1 VSVPADLM
9 TNTSQATIAYQDA
22 LNQARNAQNSL
33 FRSYGMT
40 SADANGNYSVE
51 GAQGAFDP
59 NTLFANSNTGLD
71 LNKITELSKGL
82 QIGGTGRLADIEKAG
97 ASGVSDVTG
106 AAQRAGFGADTGVSG
121 GIIGQ
126 RQQLARSQAEANLA
140 GGKQEFLTAE
150 ANALNP
156 IGQASSDFKQAQFQD
171 QAATR
176 EATAQQS
183 VWDKF
188 LNTPFVDAQNAA
200 GSVAS
205 NTPSNRPP
213 SNAHQNQRWKNSA
226 GVQYQFIN
234 GKWKTI

>member
-1 VSVPADLM
+1 MSVPADLM

-33 FRSYGMT
+33 FRSYGLT

-71 LNKITELSKGL
+71 INKITELSKGL
-82 QIGGTGRLADIEKAG
+82 QINGTGRLADIEKAG

-121 GIIGQ
+121 GIINQ

-140 GGKQEFLTAE
+140 SGKQEFLTAE

-156 IGQASSDFKQAQFQD
+156 IGQASSNFKQAQFQD

-183 VWDKF
+183 IWDKF

-205 NTPSNRPP
+205 NTPSDRPP
-213 SNAHQNQRWKNSA
+213 SGAKQYQRWKNSA
-226 GVQYQFIN
+226 GVQYQFVN

>member
-1 VSVPADLM
+1 MSVPADLM

-71 LNKITELSKGL
+71 INKISEMSKGL
-82 QIGGTGRLADIEKAG
+82 QIGGTGKLADIEKAS

-106 AAQRAGFGADTGVSG
+106 AAERAGFGADTGVSG
-121 GIIGQ
+121 GIISQ
-126 RQQLARSQAEANLA
+126 RQQLARSTAEQNLT
-140 GGKQEFLTAE
+140 GGKNQFISDI
-150 ANALNP
+150 ANAYAP
-156 IGQASSDFKQAQFQD
+156 IGQASSNFKQAQFQD

-183 VWDKF
+183 IWDKF
-188 LNTPFVDAQNAA
+188 LNTPFVDAQGSS

-205 NTPSNRPP
+205 NTPSNVPP
-213 SNAHQNQRWKNSA
+213 SGAKQYQRWKNNS
-226 GVQYQFIN
+226 GVQYQFVN